1 MISISHRIELVPN
14 NKQKTYFR
22 KAFGVSRLAY
32 NWGLDE
38 WKRMYE
44 AGEKCSYI
52 TLNNKF
58 NAIKREQFPFV
69 LEVTKWAPS
78 QALRNLEKAFK
89 RFFEDLKKGKVA
101 YPQFKHKRDNQGS
114 FYFAEV
120 KLSEVNLNSKAF
132 KNMPHNQKG
141 KRQYLRVPNLGCVK
155 MTERLRFNGKIN
167 SVVIS
172 QESDRFYAS
181 FSMMITEEEY
191 LRTHPHVAKNKK
203 NRSVGVDLGIKSA
216 MVTSDGISIDNPKT
230 LSKYERRIKRVSR
243 ALDKRVHA
251 RTKQQRLSGVK
262 RSNNY
267 RKLSVTLGNLHR
279 RVYNTRRDFTQKAT
293 TILTTNYGRIGME
306 NLNVSGMVKNHRL
319 AKSISDVSFYEIRRQ
334 IVYKA
339 AYNGVSVAMSDRFYP
354 SSKTCSACGYVDK
367 NLKLSQR
374 TYRCPE
380 CGTVIDRDF
389 NAAINLRRLTE
400 QKVGAGGSE
409 LTPADLTA
417 LLCLFERNGIATSK
431 VEPGRQQ
438 GVCS

>member
-22 KAFGVSRLAY
+22 KAFGVSRFVY
-32 NWGLDE
+32 NWGISE

-44 AGEKCSYI
+44 AGEKCSFI
-52 TLNNKF
+52 AINNKF

-69 LEVTKWAPS
+69 LEVTKWAPA
-78 QALRNLEKAFK
+78 QALRNLDKAFK
-89 RFFEDLKKGKVA
+89 KFFEAFKKGDIA
-101 YPQFKHKRDNQGS
+101 YPKFRRRRENKGS
-114 FYFAEV
+114 FYFTEV
-120 KLSEVNLNSKAF
+120 KLSETNRNSKAF
-132 KNMPHNQKG
+132 KYISHNQDG
-141 KRQYLRVPNLGCVK
+141 KRQYLRVPNLGFVK
-155 MTERLRFNGKIN
+155 MTQRLRFNGKIN

-172 QESDRFYAS
+172 QEGDRFYAS
-181 FSMMITEEEY
+181 FSMTITEEEY

-203 NRSVGVDLGIKSA
+203 NRSVGIDLGIKSA
-216 MVTSDGISIDNPKT
+216 MVTSDGISIDNPKI

-251 RTKQQRLSGVK
+251 RTKQQRLSGLK
-262 RSNNY
+262 KSNNY

-279 RVYNTRRDFTQKAT
+279 RVHNTRRDFTQKAT

-306 NLNVSGMVKNHRL
+306 DLNVSGMLKNHRL
-319 AKSISDVSFYEIRRQ
+319 AKSISDVSFYEIKRQ

-339 AYNGVSVAMSDRFYP
+339 AYNGVSVAMADRFYP

-380 CGTVIDRDF
+380 CGAVIDRDF
-389 NAAINLRRLTE
+389 NAAINLRKLNE
-400 QKVGAGGSE
+400 QEVGAGSSE

-431 VEPGRQQ
+431 VETGRRQ
-438 GVCS
+438 CESS